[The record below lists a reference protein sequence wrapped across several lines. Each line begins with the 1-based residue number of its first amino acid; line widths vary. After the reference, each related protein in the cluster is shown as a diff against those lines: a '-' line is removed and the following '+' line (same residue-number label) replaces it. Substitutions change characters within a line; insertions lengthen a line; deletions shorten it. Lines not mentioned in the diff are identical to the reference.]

1 LQAIYPAFLFI
12 CAADAS
18 GVWLCVTPP
27 IKARISCIFGFDSQP
42 NRG

>member
-1 LQAIYPAFLFI
+1 MQAIYPAFLCR
-12 CAADAS
+12 CAADVS
-18 GVWLCVTPP
+18 GVRLCVALL